1 MTHPTAA
8 AMAECLIRQCE
19 GCVLQPYAD
28 VAGNWTI
35 GVGSI
40 RMPDGSPV
48 TASTPP
54 ITSEQADAMLMA
66 ELTDT
71 MAEVDMLLTAPAN
84 DHQRAALYSFAYN
97 EGCGALSKS
106 TLLFQRWRHRRR
118 IGAIPGLGL
127 RGRQGG
133 ARADQSPC
141 ARTIRV
147 RRQSHSLTPT
157 TKDR

>member
-1 MTHPTAA
+1 
-8 AMAECLIRQCE
+8 
-19 GCVLQPYAD
+19 
-28 VAGNWTI
+28 
-35 GVGSI
+35 
-40 RMPDGSPV
+40 MPDGSPV

-106 TLLFQRWRHRRR
+106 TLLRCFNAGDIAGASAQFPAWVYAGGKVVRGLINRRALER
-118 IGAIPGLGL
+118 SVFDGK
-127 RGRQGG
+127 
-133 ARADQSPC
+133 
-141 ARTIRV
+141 V
-147 RRQSHSLTPT
+147 TP
-157 TKDR
+157 

>member
-106 TLLFQRWRHRRR
+106 TLLRCFNAGDIAGASAQFPAWVYAGGKVVRGLINRRALER
-118 IGAIPGLGL
+118 SVFDGK
-127 RGRQGG
+127 
-133 ARADQSPC
+133 
-141 ARTIRV
+141 V
-147 RRQSHSLTPT
+147 TP
-157 TKDR
+157 

>member
-8 AMAECLIRQCE
+8 AMAERLIRQCE

-71 MAEVDMLLTAPAN
+71 MAEVDLLLTAPAN

-106 TLLFQRWRHRRR
+106 TLLRCFNAGDTAGASAQFPAWVYAGGKVVRGLINRRALER
-118 IGAIPGLGL
+118 SVFDG
-127 RGRQGG
+127 
-133 ARADQSPC
+133 
-141 ARTIRV
+141 TV
-147 RRQSHSLTPT
+147 TP
-157 TKDR
+157 